1 MQFSKELSAFLDSHG
16 TSRSGLNSGP
26 VFGYDTVHPL
36 EQQTTIKN
44 NPSKLETN
52 DAYESQRSNSGM

>member
-36 EQQTTIKN
+36 EQQTAIKKQQ
-44 NPSKLETN
+44 SKQTGN
-52 DAYESQRSNSGM
+52 K